1 MNNDARD
8 RELGM
13 FRRISRR
20 DFLDGIAVSVSAA
33 AFAGGPARGQS
44 ASVPPDNPSY
54 YPPSLANMR
63 GSHPGSFEVAHAVR
77 DGKTFDTAQDDKD
90 TWDLVVVGGGISGL
104 AAAWFYRAAAG
115 PNSRILILDNHDDF
129 GGHAKR
135 NEFRVGGRLLLG
147 YGGTQSI
154 EAPSRYSQE
163 AKGLFSSLG
172 LDIERFYK
180 YYDQKFYESRGM
192 THGVFFDKETFGVD
206 RLVTDEGKPTWGE
219 YLARTPFSDQ
229 AKKDMLRIQTE
240 KVDYLPNLSA
250 EEKQAKLRAM
260 SYEAFLRDYAKVDQ
274 QVITYFMQ
282 RPHDLWA
289 MGIDGVP
296 ALNNLTPAL
305 REGLALGAFGRRGG
319 GGGAGGPGG
328 AGRMPEPYIFHFPDG
343 NASVARMLVR
353 SLIPESAPGNTMED
367 IVTAKFNY
375 AKLDNGKSLVKI
387 RLNSTVVRVRPIGDT
402 NPAGADI
409 TYVVN
414 GKARRVRAPRVVLA
428 CNNTMI
434 PYVCPEIPAPQK
446 EALAY
451 AERVPLV
458 YTNVVIRNW
467 QSFKKLGVERIDY
480 PTGYFSDATMDF
492 PVSMGDYRFTT
503 SPDEPCVLHLLRTP
517 CRYGVPAKDQYRA
530 GRRDMLS
537 TPFSTYERN
546 IRDQLGRAL
555 GPGGFDPARD
565 ILAITVNRWAHGYAY
580 EYPQLW
586 ERRWDPNEMPNVVAR
601 RRYGQITIANSDAGA
616 HAYTDG
622 AIDQAYRAV
631 RELTGS

>member
-1 MNNDARD
+1 MDQHPRD

-13 FRRISRR
+13 LRRITRR
-20 DFLDGIAVSVSAA
+20 DFLDGMALSVGAA
-33 AFAGGPARGQS
+33 TLAGGAARGQS
-44 ASVPPDNPSY
+44 VSVPPDSPSY
-54 YPPSLANMR
+54 YPPSLTNMR
-63 GSHPGSFEVAHAVR
+63 GSHAGSFEVAHAVR
-77 DGKTFDTAQDDKD
+77 DGKTFEVATEDPEN
-90 TWDLVVVGGGISGL
+90 WDLVVVGGGISGL
-104 AAAWFYRAAAG
+104 SAAWFYRAAAG

-154 EAPSRYSQE
+154 EDPGRYSQE
-163 AKGLFSSLG
+163 ARGLLTVLG
-172 LDIERFYK
+172 IDTERFYK
-180 YYDQKFYESRGM
+180 YYDQKFYETRGM
-192 THGVFFDKETFGVD
+192 TPGIFFDKETFGTD
-206 RLVTDEGKPTWGE
+206 RLVADEGKPTWGE

-240 KVDYLPNLSA
+240 KIDYLPGLSV
-250 EEKQAKLRAM
+250 EEKQAKLRAL
-260 SYEAFLRDYAKVDQ
+260 SYETFLRDYAKVDQ

-296 ALNNLTPAL
+296 AAQNLTQAL
-305 REGLALGAFGRRGG
+305 REGLGLTNVGGRFGG
-319 GGGAGGPGG
+319 GRP
-328 AGRMPEPYIFHFPDG
+328 PEPYIFHFPDG

-375 AKLDNGKSLVKI
+375 ARLDAAKAAVRI
-387 RLNSTVVRVRPIGDT
+387 RLNSTVVRVRPIGDI
-402 NPAGADI
+402 NPTGADI
-409 TYVVN
+409 TYVLK
-414 GKARRVRAPRVVLA
+414 GRARRVRAPRVVLA

-434 PYVCPEIPAPQK
+434 PYICPEIPAAQK

-451 AERVPLV
+451 AERVPLI

-480 PTGYFSDATMDF
+480 PTGYFSEATMDF
-492 PVSMGDYRFTT
+492 PVSMGDYHFTS

-517 CRYGVPAKDQYRA
+517 CRYGVPAKEQYRA

-555 GPGGFDPARD
+555 GPGGFDPAKD

-580 EYPQLW
+580 EYPGLW
-586 ERRWDPNEMPNVVAR
+586 ERRWQPDEKPNVVAR
-601 RRYGQITIANSDAGA
+601 RRFGQIAIANSDAGA

-622 AIDQAYRAV
+622 AIDQAHRAIG
-631 RELTGS
+631 ELTGS

>member
-1 MNNDARD
+1 
-8 RELGM
+8 M
-13 FRRISRR
+13 FRRITRR
-20 DFLDGIAVSVSAA
+20 DFLDGIALSVGAA
-33 AFAGGPARGQS
+33 ALAGGAARAQS
-44 ASVPPDNPSY
+44 VSVPPDNPSY
-54 YPPSLANMR
+54 YPPSLTHMR
-63 GSHPGSFEVAHAVR
+63 GSHAGSFEVAHAVR
-77 DGKTFDTAQDDKD
+77 DGKTFEAATEDGE

-104 AAAWFYRAAAG
+104 SAAWFYRAAAG

-154 EAPSRYSQE
+154 EDPGRYSQE
-163 AKGLFSSLG
+163 ARGLLTALG
-172 LDIERFYK
+172 IDTERFYK

-192 THGVFFDKETFGVD
+192 TPGVFFDKETFGTD
-206 RLVTDEGKPTWGE
+206 SLVADEGKPSWAE

-240 KVDYLPNLSA
+240 KVDYLPGLSV

-260 SYEAFLRDYAKVDQ
+260 SYETFLRDYAKVDP

-296 ALNNLTPAL
+296 AAQNLTQTL
-305 REGLALGAFGRRGG
+305 REGLGLTNAGGRFGG
-319 GGGAGGPGG
+319 GRA
-328 AGRMPEPYIFHFPDG
+328 PEPYIFHFPDG

-375 AKLDNGKSLVKI
+375 ARLDAGKSPVRI
-387 RLNSTVVRVRPIGDT
+387 RLNSTVVRVRPMGDI
-402 NPAGADI
+402 NPTGADI
-409 TYVVN
+409 TYVGN
-414 GKARRVRAPRVVLA
+414 GKARRVRTPRVVLA
-428 CNNTMI
+428 GNNTMI
-434 PYVCPEIPAPQK
+434 PYICPEIPAAQK

-451 AERVPLV
+451 AERVPLI

-480 PTGYFSDATMDF
+480 PTGYFSEATMDF
-492 PVSMGDYRFTT
+492 PVSMGDYHFTS
-503 SPDEPCVLHLLRTP
+503 SPDEPCVLHMLRTP

-537 TPFSTYERN
+537 TPFATYERN

-555 GPGGFDPARD
+555 GPGGFDPAKD

-580 EYPQLW
+580 EYPSLW
-586 ERRWDPNEMPNVVAR
+586 ERRWEPDEKPNVVAR
-601 RRYGQITIANSDAGA
+601 RRFGQIAIANSDAGA

-622 AIDQAYRAV
+622 AIDQAHRAV
-631 RELTGS
+631 RELTGN

>member
-1 MNNDARD
+1 MNSDARD

-13 FRRISRR
+13 RRRITRR
-20 DFLDGIAVSVSAA
+20 DFLDGISVAVGAA
-33 AFAGGPARGQS
+33 ALAGSARGQS
-44 ASVPPDNPSY
+44 VSVPPENPSY

-63 GSHPGSFEVAHAVR
+63 GSHAGSFEVAHAVR
-77 DGKTFDTAQDDKD
+77 DGKTFEAGAEDKE

-115 PNSRILILDNHDDF
+115 PDSRILILENHDDF

-135 NEFRVGGRLLLG
+135 NEFRAGGRLLLG

-163 AKGLFSSLG
+163 SRGLLTSLG
-172 LDIERFYK
+172 IDTERFYK

-192 THGVFFDKETFGVD
+192 TRGVFFDKETYGTD
-206 RLVTDEGKPTWGE
+206 RLVVDEGKPSWGE

-229 AKKDMLRIQTE
+229 ARKDMLRIQTE
-240 KVDYLPNLSA
+240 KIDYMPGLSV
-250 EEKQAKLRAM
+250 EEKTAKLRAM

-296 ALNNLTPAL
+296 AANNLTQTL
-305 REGLALGAFGRRGG
+305 REGLGLTN
-319 GGGAGGPGG
+319 AGGRGG
-328 AGRMPEPYIFHFPDG
+328 AGRRPEPYIFHFPDG

-353 SLIPESAPGNTMED
+353 SLIPDSAPGNTMED
-367 IVTAKFNY
+367 IVTARFNY
-375 AKLDNGKSLVKI
+375 SRLDSGKSPVKL
-387 RLNSTVVRVRPIGDT
+387 RLNSTVVRVRPLDDT
-402 NPAGADI
+402 SPTGADI
-409 TYVVN
+409 TYVIN

-428 CNNTMI
+428 CNNTII
-434 PYVCPEIPAPQK
+434 PYICPEIPAAQK
-446 EALAY
+446 QALAY
-451 AERVPLV
+451 GERVPLV

-467 QSFKKLGVERIDY
+467 QAFKKLGVERIDY

-492 PVSMGDYRFTT
+492 PVSMGDYHFTS

-517 CRYGVPAKDQYRA
+517 CRYGVPAKEQYRA
-530 GRRDMLS
+530 GRRDMLA

-555 GPGGFDPARD
+555 GPGGFDPAKD

-580 EYPQLW
+580 EYPGLW
-586 ERRWDPNEMPNVVAR
+586 ERRWEPDEKPNVVAR
-601 RRYGQITIANSDAGA
+601 RRFGQITIANSDAAA

-622 AIDQAYRAV
+622 AIDQAHRAV
-631 RELTGS
+631 HELTGS

>member
-1 MNNDARD
+1 MDQQQKD

-20 DFLDGIAVSVSAA
+20 DFLDGIAVSVGAA
-33 AFAGGPARGQS
+33 ALAGRVVRGQTV
-44 ASVPPDNPSY
+44 SVPQDNPSY

-63 GSHPGSFEVAHAVR
+63 GSHAGSFEVAHAVR
-77 DGKTFDTAQDDKD
+77 DGKTFDTATDDKD

-154 EAPSRYSQE
+154 EAPARYSQE
-163 AKGLFSSLG
+163 AKGLFTSLG
-172 LDIERFYK
+172 LDTERFYK

-192 THGVFFDKETFGVD
+192 TRGVFFDKETYGAD
-206 RLVTDEGKPTWGE
+206 RLVTDEGRPTWGE

-240 KVDYLPNLSA
+240 KVDYMPGLSA
-250 EEKQAKLRAM
+250 EEKQAKLRSM

-305 REGLALGAFGRRGG
+305 REGLGLGAFGRGG
-319 GGGAGGPGG
+319 GGGG

-367 IVTAKFNY
+367 IVTAKFSY
-375 AKLDNGKSLVKI
+375 AKLDSGKSPVKI

-402 NPAGADI
+402 DPTGADI
-409 TYVVN
+409 TYIVN
-414 GKARRVRAPRVVLA
+414 GKARRVGAPRVVLA

-451 AERVPLV
+451 AERVPLI

-586 ERRWDPNEMPNVVAR
+586 ERRWDPNEKPNVVAR

-631 RELTGS
+631 RELTGG